1 MPPQRRKIVPPN
13 TTSKAR
19 KKVAGSNRPPSGEP
33 AQVQDPAIREASPA
47 ANTSGVGPSSGTQAA
62 DTTTPATPKV
72 STAKAEKADTAKP
85 ADAPKAGAVTASNR
99 TNWKPVIV
107 VGVVAVA
114 LAAFAVVA
122 AFRPGAS
129 IDNQAW
135 VDQGATSEATR
146 AATDAV
152 VTLYSYKDTTID
164 EDFDRARTYLNPQ
177 MLSDFDEAAETT
189 KSAVQQTQTATEASL
204 TDIGVTILEDDK
216 AELVANLN
224 VSATQA
230 GVAQGNA
237 EGPITINLEKVD
249 GKWLLS
255 ALSDK

>member
-19 KKVAGSNRPPSGEP
+19 KKVAGSNRVPSEEP
-33 AQVQDPAIREASPA
+33 AQLQDSATPEASTA
-47 ANTSGVGPSSGTQAA
+47 ATTSGVSPSGGTASA
-62 DTTTPATPKV
+62 DTTSPATPKV
-72 STAKAEKADTAKP
+72 STAKSEKADTAEP
-85 ADAPKAGAVTASNR
+85 VDAPKADAVTASNR
-99 TNWKPVIV
+99 TNWKPV
-107 VGVVAVA
+107 VAVGA
-114 LAAFAVVA
+114 VAVVLAACAVVA
-122 AFRPGAS
+122 AFRPGAT

-164 EDFDRARTYLNPQ
+164 EDFDRARSYLNPQ
-177 MLSDFDEAAETT
+177 MLSDFDKAAETT

-204 TDIGVTILEDDK
+204 TDIGVAILEDGK

>member
-19 KKVAGSNRPPSGEP
+19 KKVAGSNRPPSEGPE
-33 AQVQDPAIREASPA
+33 QVQDSAIREAPSVA
-47 ANTSGVGPSSGTQAA
+47 TASGVSPSGGTAAA
-62 DTTTPATPKV
+62 DTTSSATPKV
-72 STAKAEKADTAKP
+72 STAKAEKTDTTQP
-85 ADAPKAGAVTASNR
+85 VEAPKAGAVTASNR

-122 AFRPGAS
+122 AFRPGAT

-164 EDFDRARTYLNPQ
+164 EDFDNARSYLNPQ
-177 MLSDFDEAAETT
+177 MLSDFDKAAETT
-189 KSAVQQTQTATEASL
+189 KSAVLQTQTATEASL
-204 TDIGVTILEDDK
+204 TDIGVTILEDGK
-216 AELVANLN
+216 AELLANLN

>member
-33 AQVQDPAIREASPA
+33 AHVQDSAIHEASPA
-47 ANTSGVGPSSGTQAA
+47 ANASGVGPSGGTEAA
-62 DTTTPATPKV
+62 DTTSPATPKV
-72 STAKAEKADTAKP
+72 STAKAEKADP
-85 ADAPKAGAVTASNR
+85 AEPVDAPKVGAVTTSKR

-107 VGVVAVA
+107 VGIVAVV

-122 AFRPGAS
+122 AFRPGAT

-177 MLSDFDEAAETT
+177 MLSDFNEAAETT
-189 KSAVQQTQTATEASL
+189 KSAVQQTRTATEASL
-204 TDIGVTILEDDK
+204 TDIGVTILEDDM

-224 VSATQA
+224 VSATRE

>member
-1 MPPQRRKIVPPN
+1 M
-13 TTSKAR
+13 
-19 KKVAGSNRPPSGEP
+19 
-33 AQVQDPAIREASPA
+33 
-47 ANTSGVGPSSGTQAA
+47 
-62 DTTTPATPKV
+62 
-72 STAKAEKADTAKP
+72 STAKAEKADTAEP
-85 ADAPKAGAVTASNR
+85 VEAPKAGTVTASNR
-99 TNWKPVIV
+99 TSWKPV
-107 VGVVAVA
+107 VAVGA
-114 LAAFAVVA
+114 VAVVLAAFAVVA
-122 AFRPGAS
+122 AFRPGAT

-164 EDFDRARTYLNPQ
+164 EDFDKARSYLNPQ
-177 MLSDFDEAAETT
+177 MLSDFDKAAETT

-204 TDIGVTILEDDK
+204 TDIGVAILEDDK

>member
-19 KKVAGSNRPPSGEP
+19 KKVAGSNRPPSEESAR
-33 AQVQDPAIREASPA
+33 AQDAATPEASSA
-47 ANTSGVGPSSGTQAA
+47 ATTSGVGPSGGTAAA
-62 DTTTPATPKV
+62 DTTSPATPKV

-85 ADAPKAGAVTASNR
+85 ADAPNAGAVTASKR

-122 AFRPGAS
+122 AFRPGAT